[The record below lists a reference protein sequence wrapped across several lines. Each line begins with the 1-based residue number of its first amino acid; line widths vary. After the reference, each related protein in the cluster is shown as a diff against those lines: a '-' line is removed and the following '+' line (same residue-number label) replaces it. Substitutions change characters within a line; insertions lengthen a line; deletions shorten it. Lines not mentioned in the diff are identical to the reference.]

1 MKQQEHRHGCGTENR
16 QHRHG
21 QSPDAE
27 QTENQCTREKPK
39 QQARVYFT
47 CGDPQQREDRR
58 LPVPRLRHGRLQPQ
72 NGAADFLFHSIVHS
86 KSSHSSFE
94 SVFLAARSRDLTV
107 GSGVFVIRAISFAVN
122 WWK

>member
-1 MKQQEHRHGCGTENR
+1 MKQQEHRHWRGAENR

-21 QSPDAE
+21 QDSDAE

-39 QQARVYFT
+39 QQAPVYFT
-47 CGDPQQREDRR
+47 CGDPQQREGRR
-58 LPVPRLRHGRLQPQ
+58 LPVPWLRHGRLQPQ
-72 NGAADFLFHSIVHS
+72 NGAADFLFHLIVHS
-86 KSSHSSFE
+86 KSSRSLSE

-107 GSGVFVIRAISFAVN
+107 GSGAFVIRAISFAVN

>member
-1 MKQQEHRHGCGTENR
+1 MKQQEHRHGRGTENR

-58 LPVPRLRHGRLQPQ
+58 LPVPRLRHGRLQKPD
-72 NGAADFLFHSIVHS
+72 GASDLLFHSLIHE
-86 KSSHSSFE
+86 KSSHKSSE
-94 SVFLAARSRDLTV
+94 SVLLAARSRDLTV
-107 GSGVFVIRAISFAVN
+107 GSGVFVICAISFTVN
-122 WWK
+122 